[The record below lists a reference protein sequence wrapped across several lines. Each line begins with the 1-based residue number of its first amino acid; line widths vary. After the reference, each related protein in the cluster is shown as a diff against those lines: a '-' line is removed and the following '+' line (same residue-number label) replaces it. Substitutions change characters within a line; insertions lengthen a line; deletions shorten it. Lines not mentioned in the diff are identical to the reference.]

1 MLAESWKRMK
11 DAKVYGTMGA
21 FLGLVAFPL
30 ADYLD
35 GNQMTLKSA
44 GLGAAVGAVV
54 GTGAGMLI
62 NAAKNGEIEDYTV
75 VAPLLGAGTTVAG
88 SKMYNRSMSNKRLIS
103 NGLVGGT
110 VGLALG
116 GTIDYLT

>member
-1 MLAESWKRMK
+1 MLAESWNRMK

-21 FLGLVAFPL
+21 FLGLIAFPL

-35 GNQMTLKSA
+35 GNSMTLKSA

-62 NAAKNGEIEDYTV
+62 NAARNGEIEDYTV
-75 VAPLLGAGTTVAG
+75 VAPLLDRKSV
-88 SKMYNRSMSNKRLIS
+88 
-103 NGLVGGT
+103 V
-110 VGLALG
+110 
-116 GTIDYLT
+116 

>member
-1 MLAESWKRMK
+1 MLAESWNRMK

-21 FLGLVAFPL
+21 FLGLIAFPL

-35 GNQMTLKSA
+35 GNSMTLKSA

-62 NAAKNGEIEDYTV
+62 NAARNGEIEDYTV
-75 VAPLLGAGTTVAG
+75 VAPLLGVGTTVAG
-88 SKMYNRSMSNKRLIS
+88 SKMYNRSMSTKRLIS